1 MDCCGWGEAEE
12 TPAFLLV
19 FRARLLPECLVKMK
33 SIAFALAISL
43 PCSPALFAADTPNV
57 VIVYGDDVGYG
68 DVGVYGATKI
78 PTPFIDKIA
87 GEGLRFT
94 DGHCTAATCT
104 PSRYSMLTG
113 LYGFR
118 EGVRILPPNAPLCIP
133 TDILTLPKL
142 FRRAGYRTGVVGKW
156 HLGLGAKG
164 APVDWNAEV
173 KPGPLEEIGRA
184 SCRERV

>member
-1 MDCCGWGEAEE
+1 MLVFAL
-12 TPAFLLV
+12 FLLPQSVVYFIYIVLTV
-19 FRARLLPECLVKMK
+19 FFTTASLLP
-33 SIAFALAISL
+33 
-43 PCSPALFAADTPNV
+43 AADAPNV

-118 EGVRILPPNAPLCIP
+118 EGVRILPPNAPLCICLLYTSP
-133 TDILTLPKL
+133 SPRD
-142 FRRAGYRTGVVGKW
+142 
-156 HLGLGAKG
+156 
-164 APVDWNAEV
+164 
-173 KPGPLEEIGRA
+173 
-184 SCRERV
+184 S